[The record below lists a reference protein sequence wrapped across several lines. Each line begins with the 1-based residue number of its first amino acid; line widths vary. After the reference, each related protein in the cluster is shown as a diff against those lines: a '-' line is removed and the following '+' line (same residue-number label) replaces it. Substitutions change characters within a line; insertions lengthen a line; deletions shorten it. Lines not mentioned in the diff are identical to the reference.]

1 MADEESVQEL
11 YDNLLAE
18 HEKVLEDL
26 AVSEEDRA
34 FFEERNA
41 ELEQGQMGVKSAG
54 ETADH
59 LQQVQ
64 DLNEEIDRLNNEME
78 NFAGAGGGA
87 QQELNE
93 KEQQLQT
100 LREETELKDV
110 EVVKLKNK
118 IASLEAGADELS
130 QKLHAEMEKARAK
143 QRADGTSRKDA
154 KSHRRELNRVLE
166 ENRELRS
173 DIVDLESDRDKL
185 IGAVE
190 QLHDEV
196 QESRKTLATLS
207 EEKDDAVKREQIKD
221 EQITALRHELEET
234 QDERHVLEKIQG
246 DHEAFVEQLKQR
258 HDASTADTRRRL
270 DHETREVARLTQ
282 ENERLRDNTQV
293 GALQIRLN
301 KAEALNEGK
310 KLYLFIFLS
319 FFTFYFLLFTF

>member
-1 MADEESVQEL
+1 MV
-11 YDNLLAE
+11 AE
-18 HEKVLEDL
+18 
-26 AVSEEDRA
+26 
-34 FFEERNA
+34 
-41 ELEQGQMGVKSAG
+41 
-54 ETADH
+54 
-59 LQQVQ
+59 
-64 DLNEEIDRLNNEME
+64 
-78 NFAGAGGGA
+78 
-87 QQELNE
+87 
-93 KEQQLQT
+93 
-100 LREETELKDV
+100 
-110 EVVKLKNK
+110 
-118 IASLEAGADELS
+118 
-130 QKLHAEMEKARAK
+130 
-143 QRADGTSRKDA
+143 RADGTSRKDA

-310 KLYLFIFLS
+310 KLYLVIF
-319 FFTFYFLLFTF
+319 